1 MTEDVRLDKRGTSI
15 QDMFGA
21 VAPRYDFLNR
31 TLSVSMDLHWR
42 RQSAKA
48 LDVDPDRSVLD
59 LCCGTG
65 DQALALRKKGHRVTA
80 ADFCIPMLSLAQDK
94 YERLENRIPRGL
106 AADAMLLPFAKHT
119 FSGATVSFGLR
130 NVADFDRALAEIFRV
145 LAPGAKLAV
154 LEFAMPRNY
163 LLRKLYRLYFD
174 HLLPRIGALLSPR
187 GSAYD
192 YLAASV
198 HDFLQRDAFVER
210 MDLVGFE
217 ESSWRDLAGGTVC
230 LYTGRKS

>member
-1 MTEDVRLDKRGTSI
+1 MTEGADLDKRGSSI
-15 QDMFGA
+15 QGMFGA
-21 VAPRYDFLNR
+21 VAPRYDLLNR
-31 TLSVSMDLHWR
+31 MLSLSMDLHWR

-48 LDVDPDRSVLD
+48 LEVESERTVLD

-65 DQALALRKKGHRVTA
+65 DQALALRKRGHRVTA
-80 ADFCIPMLSLAQDK
+80 ADFCIPMLSLAEKKYRRLQD
-94 YERLENRIPRGL
+94 RRPRGL
-106 AADAMLLPFAKHT
+106 AADAMVLPFADRT

-130 NVADFDRALAEIFRV
+130 NVAGFDRALAEIYRV

-154 LEFAMPRNY
+154 LEFAMPRGY
-163 LLRKLYRLYFD
+163 LLRRLYRLYFD
-174 HLLPRIGALLSPR
+174 HLLPRIGAWLSPR

-210 MDLVGFE
+210 MDRVGFR

-230 LYTGRKS
+230 LYTGRK